1 MHIYDGAGNRIR
13 RRLKSVIMMNI
24 NEVQKRIKQR
34 PPFQM
39 IEKVEEVRA
48 GEYARGIKC
57 VSINEPY
64 FAGHFPDAPIMPG
77 VLVIEAAAQLCSITI
92 ESEGMEDDKIYV
104 LLKCEEFKFLKPVLP
119 GDTLVIEVTKESGGA
134 GLIKFNAKVMVD
146 GKVKA
151 KGILAFTA
159 MNKEDIYNQ

>member
-1 MHIYDGAGNRIR
+1 MLLHDRTGNRIGWR
-13 RRLKSVIMMNI
+13 TEPVMMNI

-39 IEKVEEVRA
+39 IEKVLEVED
-48 GEYARGIKC
+48 GEYAKGIKC
-57 VSINEPY
+57 VSVNEPY

-77 VLVIEAAAQLCSITI
+77 VLVIEACAQLCSITM
-92 ESEGMEDDKIYV
+92 ESQGTEDDKIYV
-104 LLKCEEFKFLKPVLP
+104 LLKCEEFKFLRPVIP
-119 GDTLVIEVTKESGGA
+119 GDCLEIEVRKESGGA
-134 GLIKFNAKVMVD
+134 GLVKFNAKVTVD

-151 KGILAFTA
+151 KGILAFTS

>member
-1 MHIYDGAGNRIR
+1 
-13 RRLKSVIMMNI
+13 MMNI

-39 IEKVEEVRA
+39 IEKVLEVED
-48 GEYARGIKC
+48 GEYAKGIKC
-57 VSINEPY
+57 VSVNEPY

-77 VLVIEAAAQLCSITI
+77 VLVIEACAQLCSITM
-92 ESEGMEDDKIYV
+92 ESQGTEDDKIYV
-104 LLKCEEFKFLKPVLP
+104 LLKCEEFKFLRPVIP
-119 GDTLVIEVTKESGGA
+119 GDCLEIEVSKESGGA
-134 GLIKFNAKVMVD
+134 GLVKFNAKVTVD

-151 KGILAFTA
+151 KGILAFTS

>member
-1 MHIYDGAGNRIR
+1 
-13 RRLKSVIMMNI
+13 MMNI

-39 IEKVEEVRA
+39 IEKVLEVED
-48 GEYARGIKC
+48 GEYAKGIKC
-57 VSINEPY
+57 VSVNEPY

-77 VLVIEAAAQLCSITI
+77 VLVIEACAQLCSITM
-92 ESEGMEDDKIYV
+92 ESQGTEDDMIYV
-104 LLKCEEFKFLKPVLP
+104 LLKCEEFKFLRPVIP
-119 GDTLVIEVTKESGGA
+119 GDCLEIEVRKESGGA
-134 GLIKFNAKVMVD
+134 GLVKFNAKVTVD

-151 KGILAFTA
+151 KGILAFTS

>member
-1 MHIYDGAGNRIR
+1 M
-13 RRLKSVIMMNI
+13 LNI

-39 IEKVEEVRA
+39 IEKVLEVED
-48 GEYARGIKC
+48 GEYAKGIKC
-57 VSINEPY
+57 VSVNEPY

-77 VLVIEAAAQLCSITI
+77 VLVIEACAQLCSITM
-92 ESEGMEDDKIYV
+92 ESQGTEEDKIYV
-104 LLKCEEFKFLKPVLP
+104 LLKCEEFKFLRPVIP
-119 GDTLVIEVTKESGGA
+119 GDCLEIEVRKESGGA
-134 GLIKFNAKVMVD
+134 GLVKFNAKVTVD

-151 KGILAFTA
+151 KGILAFTS

>member
-1 MHIYDGAGNRIR
+1 
-13 RRLKSVIMMNI
+13 MMNI

-39 IEKVEEVRA
+39 IEKVFEVED
-48 GEYARGIKC
+48 GEYAKGIKC
-57 VSINEPY
+57 VSVNEPY

-77 VLVIEAAAQLCSITI
+77 VLVIEACAQLCSITM
-92 ESEGMEDDKIYV
+92 ESQGTEDDKIYV
-104 LLKCEEFKFLKPVLP
+104 LLKCEEFKFLRPVIP
-119 GDTLVIEVTKESGGA
+119 GDCLEIEVRKESGGA
-134 GLIKFNAKVMVD
+134 GLVKFNAKVTVD

-151 KGILAFTA
+151 KGILAFTS

>member
-1 MHIYDGAGNRIR
+1 
-13 RRLKSVIMMNI
+13 MMNI

-39 IEKVEEVRA
+39 IEKVLEVED
-48 GEYARGIKC
+48 GEYAKGIKC
-57 VSINEPY
+57 VSVNEPY

-77 VLVIEAAAQLCSITI
+77 VLVIEACAQLCSITM
-92 ESEGMEDDKIYV
+92 ESQGTEDDKIYV
-104 LLKCEEFKFLKPVLP
+104 LLKCEEFKFLRPVIP
-119 GDTLVIEVTKESGGA
+119 GDCLDIEVRKESGGA
-134 GLIKFNAKVMVD
+134 GLVKFNAKVTVD

-151 KGILAFTA
+151 KGILAFTS

>member
-1 MHIYDGAGNRIR
+1 
-13 RRLKSVIMMNI
+13 MMNI

-39 IEKVEEVRA
+39 IEKVLEVED
-48 GEYARGIKC
+48 GEYAKGIKC
-57 VSINEPY
+57 VSVNEPF

-77 VLVIEAAAQLCSITI
+77 VLVIEACAHLCSITM
-92 ESEGMEDDKIYV
+92 ESQGTEDDKIYV
-104 LLKCEEFKFLKPVLP
+104 LLKCEEFKFLRPVIP
-119 GDTLVIEVTKESGGA
+119 GDCLEIEVRKESGGA
-134 GLIKFNAKVMVD
+134 GLVKFNAKVMVD

-151 KGILAFTA
+151 KGILAFTS

>member
-1 MHIYDGAGNRIR
+1 
-13 RRLKSVIMMNI
+13 MMNI

-39 IEKVEEVRA
+39 IEKVLEVED
-48 GEYARGIKC
+48 GEYAKGIKC
-57 VSINEPY
+57 VSVNEPY

-77 VLVIEAAAQLCSITI
+77 DCLE
-92 ESEGMEDDKIYV
+92 
-104 LLKCEEFKFLKPVLP
+104 
-119 GDTLVIEVTKESGGA
+119 IEVRKESGGA
-134 GLIKFNAKVMVD
+134 GLVKFNAKVTVD

-151 KGILAFTA
+151 KGILAFTS

>member
-1 MHIYDGAGNRIR
+1 
-13 RRLKSVIMMNI
+13 MMNI

-39 IEKVEEVRA
+39 IEKVLEVED
-48 GEYARGIKC
+48 GEYAKGIKC
-57 VSINEPY
+57 VSVNDPY

-77 VLVIEAAAQLCSITI
+77 VLVIEACAQLCSITM
-92 ESEGMEDDKIYV
+92 ESQGTEDDKIYV
-104 LLKCEEFKFLKPVLP
+104 LLKCEEFKFLRPVIP
-119 GDTLVIEVTKESGGA
+119 GDCLEIEVRKESGGA
-134 GLIKFNAKVMVD
+134 GLVKFNAKVTVD

-151 KGILAFTA
+151 KGILAFTS

>member
-1 MHIYDGAGNRIR
+1 
-13 RRLKSVIMMNI
+13 MMNI

-39 IEKVEEVRA
+39 IEKVLEVED
-48 GEYARGIKC
+48 GEYAKGIKC
-57 VSINEPY
+57 VSVNEPY

-77 VLVIEAAAQLCSITI
+77 VLVIEACAQLCSITM
-92 ESEGMEDDKIYV
+92 ESQGTEDDKIYV
-104 LLKCEEFKFLKPVLP
+104 LIKCEEFKFLRPVIP
-119 GDTLVIEVTKESGGA
+119 GDCLEIEVRKESGGA
-134 GLIKFNAKVMVD
+134 GLVKFNAKVTVD

-151 KGILAFTA
+151 KGILAFTS

>member
-1 MHIYDGAGNRIR
+1 
-13 RRLKSVIMMNI
+13 MMNI

-39 IEKVEEVRA
+39 IEKVLEVED
-48 GEYARGIKC
+48 GEYAKGIKC
-57 VSINEPY
+57 VSVNEPY

-77 VLVIEAAAQLCSITI
+77 VLVIEACAQLCSITM
-92 ESEGMEDDKIYV
+92 ESQGTEDDKIYV
-104 LLKCEEFKFLKPVLP
+104 LLKCEEFKFLRPVIP
-119 GDTLVIEVTKESGGA
+119 GDCLEIEVRKESGGA
-134 GLIKFNAKVMVD
+134 GLVKFNARVTVD

-151 KGILAFTA
+151 KGILAFTS

>member
-1 MHIYDGAGNRIR
+1 
-13 RRLKSVIMMNI
+13 MMNI

-39 IEKVEEVRA
+39 IEKVLEVED
-48 GEYARGIKC
+48 GEYAKGIKC
-57 VSINEPY
+57 VSVNEPY

-77 VLVIEAAAQLCSITI
+77 VLVIEACAQLCSITM
-92 ESEGMEDDKIYV
+92 ESQGTEYDKIYV
-104 LLKCEEFKFLKPVLP
+104 LLKCEEFKFLRPVIP
-119 GDTLVIEVTKESGGA
+119 GDCLEIEVRKESGGA
-134 GLIKFNAKVMVD
+134 GLVKFNAKVTVD

-151 KGILAFTA
+151 KGILAFTS

>member
-1 MHIYDGAGNRIR
+1 
-13 RRLKSVIMMNI
+13 MMNI

-39 IEKVEEVRA
+39 IEKVLEVED
-48 GEYARGIKC
+48 GEYAKGIKC
-57 VSINEPY
+57 VSVNEPY

-77 VLVIEAAAQLCSITI
+77 VLVIEACAQLCSITM
-92 ESEGMEDDKIYV
+92 ESQGTEDDKIYV
-104 LLKCEEFKFLKPVLP
+104 LLKCEEFKFLRPVIP
-119 GDTLVIEVTKESGGA
+119 GDCLEIEVRKESGGA
-134 GLIKFNAKVMVD
+134 GLVKFNAKVMVD

-151 KGILAFTA
+151 KGILAFTS

>member
-1 MHIYDGAGNRIR
+1 
-13 RRLKSVIMMNI
+13 MMNI

-39 IEKVEEVRA
+39 IEKVLEVED
-48 GEYARGIKC
+48 GEYAKGIKC
-57 VSINEPY
+57 VSVNEPY

-77 VLVIEAAAQLCSITI
+77 VLVIEACALLCSITM
-92 ESEGMEDDKIYV
+92 ESQGTEDDKIYV
-104 LLKCEEFKFLKPVLP
+104 LLKCEEFKFLRPVIP
-119 GDTLVIEVTKESGGA
+119 GDCLEIEVRKESGGA
-134 GLIKFNAKVMVD
+134 GLVKFNAKVTVD

-151 KGILAFTA
+151 KGILAFTS

>member
-1 MHIYDGAGNRIR
+1 
-13 RRLKSVIMMNI
+13 MMNI

-39 IEKVEEVRA
+39 IEKVLEVED
-48 GEYARGIKC
+48 GEYAKGIKC
-57 VSINEPY
+57 VSVNEPY

-77 VLVIEAAAQLCSITI
+77 VLVIEACAQLCSITM
-92 ESEGMEDDKIYV
+92 ESQGTEDDKIYV
-104 LLKCEEFKFLKPVLP
+104 LLKC
-119 GDTLVIEVTKESGGA
+119 GLV
-134 GLIKFNAKVMVD
+134 KFNAKVTVD

-151 KGILAFTA
+151 KGILAFTS

>member
-1 MHIYDGAGNRIR
+1 
-13 RRLKSVIMMNI
+13 MMNI

-39 IEKVEEVRA
+39 IEKVLEVED
-48 GEYARGIKC
+48 GEYAKGIKC
-57 VSINEPY
+57 VSVNEPY

-77 VLVIEAAAQLCSITI
+77 VLVIEACAQLCSITM
-92 ESEGMEDDKIYV
+92 ESQGTEDDKIYV
-104 LLKCEEFKFLKPVLP
+104 LLKCEEFKFLRPVIP
-119 GDTLVIEVTKESGGA
+119 GDCLEFEVRKESGGA
-134 GLIKFNAKVMVD
+134 GLVKFNAKVTVD

-151 KGILAFTA
+151 KGILAFTS

>member
-1 MHIYDGAGNRIR
+1 
-13 RRLKSVIMMNI
+13 MMNI

-39 IEKVEEVRA
+39 IEKVLEVED
-48 GEYARGIKC
+48 GEYAKGIKC
-57 VSINEPY
+57 VSVNEPY

-77 VLVIEAAAQLCSITI
+77 ALVIEACAQLCSITM
-92 ESEGMEDDKIYV
+92 ESQGTEDDKIYV
-104 LLKCEEFKFLKPVLP
+104 LLKCEEFKFLRPVIP
-119 GDTLVIEVTKESGGA
+119 GDCLEIEVRKESGGA
-134 GLIKFNAKVMVD
+134 GLVKFNAKVTVD

-151 KGILAFTA
+151 KGILAFTS

>member
-1 MHIYDGAGNRIR
+1 
-13 RRLKSVIMMNI
+13 MMNI

-39 IEKVEEVRA
+39 IEKVLEVED
-48 GEYARGIKC
+48 GEYAKGIKC
-57 VSINEPY
+57 VSVNEPY

-77 VLVIEAAAQLCSITI
+77 VMVIEACAQLCSITM
-92 ESEGMEDDKIYV
+92 ESQGTEDDKIYV
-104 LLKCEEFKFLKPVLP
+104 LLKCEEFKFLRPVIP
-119 GDTLVIEVTKESGGA
+119 GDCLEIEVRKESGGA
-134 GLIKFNAKVMVD
+134 GLVKFNAKVTVD

-151 KGILAFTA
+151 KGILAFTS

>member
-1 MHIYDGAGNRIR
+1 
-13 RRLKSVIMMNI
+13 MMNI

-39 IEKVEEVRA
+39 IEKVLEVED
-48 GEYARGIKC
+48 GEYAKGIKC
-57 VSINEPY
+57 VSVNEPY

-77 VLVIEAAAQLCSITI
+77 VLVIEACAQLCSITM
-92 ESEGMEDDKIYV
+92 ESQGTEDDKIYV
-104 LLKCEEFKFLKPVLP
+104 LLKCDEFKFLRPVIP
-119 GDTLVIEVTKESGGA
+119 GDCLEIEVRKESGGA
-134 GLIKFNAKVMVD
+134 GLVKFNAKVTVD

-151 KGILAFTA
+151 KGILAFTS

>member
-1 MHIYDGAGNRIR
+1 
-13 RRLKSVIMMNI
+13 MMNI

-39 IEKVEEVRA
+39 IEKVLEVED
-48 GEYARGIKC
+48 GEYAKGIKC
-57 VSINEPY
+57 VSVNEPY

-77 VLVIEAAAQLCSITI
+77 VLVIEACAQLCSITM
-92 ESEGMEDDKIYV
+92 ESQGTEDDKIYV
-104 LLKCEEFKFLKPVLP
+104 LLKCEEFKFLRPVIP
-119 GDTLVIEVTKESGGA
+119 GDCLEIEVRKESGGA
-134 GLIKFNAKVMVD
+134 RLVKFNAKVTVD

-151 KGILAFTA
+151 KGILAFTS

>member
-1 MHIYDGAGNRIR
+1 
-13 RRLKSVIMMNI
+13 MMNI

-39 IEKVEEVRA
+39 IEKVLEVED
-48 GEYARGIKC
+48 GEYAKGIKC
-57 VSINEPY
+57 VSVNEPY

-77 VLVIEAAAQLCSITI
+77 VLVIEACGQLCSITM
-92 ESEGMEDDKIYV
+92 ESQGTEDDKIYV
-104 LLKCEEFKFLKPVLP
+104 LLKCEEFKFLRPVIP
-119 GDTLVIEVTKESGGA
+119 GDCLEIEVRKESGGA
-134 GLIKFNAKVMVD
+134 GLVKFNAKVTVD

-151 KGILAFTA
+151 KGILAFTS

>member
-1 MHIYDGAGNRIR
+1 
-13 RRLKSVIMMNI
+13 MMNI

-39 IEKVEEVRA
+39 IEKVLEVED
-48 GEYARGIKC
+48 GEYAKGIKC
-57 VSINEPY
+57 VSVNEPY

-77 VLVIEAAAQLCSITI
+77 VLVIEACAQLCSITM
-92 ESEGMEDDKIYV
+92 ESQGTEDDKIYV
-104 LLKCEEFKFLKPVLP
+104 LLKCEEFKFLRPVIP
-119 GDTLVIEVTKESGGA
+119 GDCLEIEVRKESGGA
-134 GLIKFNAKVMVD
+134 VLVKFNAKVTVD

-151 KGILAFTA
+151 KGILAFTS

>member
-1 MHIYDGAGNRIR
+1 
-13 RRLKSVIMMNI
+13 MMNI

-39 IEKVEEVRA
+39 IEKVLEVED
-48 GEYARGIKC
+48 GEYAKGIKC
-57 VSINEPY
+57 VSVNEPY

-77 VLVIEAAAQLCSITI
+77 VLVIEACAQLCSITM
-92 ESEGMEDDKIYV
+92 ESQGTEDDKIYV
-104 LLKCEEFKFLKPVLP
+104 MLKCEEFKFLRPVIP
-119 GDTLVIEVTKESGGA
+119 GDCLEIEVRKESGGA
-134 GLIKFNAKVMVD
+134 GLVKFNAKVTVD

-151 KGILAFTA
+151 KGILAFTS

>member
-1 MHIYDGAGNRIR
+1 
-13 RRLKSVIMMNI
+13 MMNI

-39 IEKVEEVRA
+39 IEKVED
-48 GEYARGIKC
+48 GEYAKGIKC
-57 VSINEPY
+57 VSVNEPY

-77 VLVIEAAAQLCSITI
+77 VLVIEACAQLCSITM
-92 ESEGMEDDKIYV
+92 ESQGTEDDKIYV
-104 LLKCEEFKFLKPVLP
+104 LLKCEEFKFLRPVIP
-119 GDTLVIEVTKESGGA
+119 GDCLEIEVRKESGGA
-134 GLIKFNAKVMVD
+134 GLVKFNAKVTVD

-151 KGILAFTA
+151 KGILAFTS

>member
-1 MHIYDGAGNRIR
+1 
-13 RRLKSVIMMNI
+13 MMNI

-39 IEKVEEVRA
+39 IEKVLEVED
-48 GEYARGIKC
+48 GEYAKGIKC
-57 VSINEPY
+57 VSANEPY

-77 VLVIEAAAQLCSITI
+77 VLVIEACAQLCSITL
-92 ESEGMEDDKIYV
+92 ESQGTEDDKIYV
-104 LLKCEEFKFLKPVLP
+104 LLKCEEFKFLRPVIP
-119 GDTLVIEVTKESGGA
+119 GDCLEIEVRKESGGA
-134 GLIKFNAKVMVD
+134 GLVKFNAKVTVD

-151 KGILAFTA
+151 KGILAFTS